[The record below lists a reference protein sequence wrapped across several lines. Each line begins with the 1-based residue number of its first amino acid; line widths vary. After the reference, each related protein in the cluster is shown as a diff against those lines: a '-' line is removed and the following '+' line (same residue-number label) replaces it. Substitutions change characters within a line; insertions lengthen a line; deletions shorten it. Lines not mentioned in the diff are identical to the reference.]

1 MQGGKRRRRKVR
13 RIRKHNVE
21 VSVAAVGFWRAF
33 SSGRHSNKDVN
44 CYCPLCGRKSLRTI
58 PITAI
63 GQQTWVRAHGL
74 QALHWERGSSTARTH
89 TRGGSRE
96 SISIF
101 SYICPLKFAR
111 EFLQRNRL
119 RAQPRLC
126 GCWYASTTYGDAGPS
141 LPFCS
146 GDSMPFAA
154 DFCAPTGVGT
164 SFTCNILV
172 YIISWYFYL

>member
-1 MQGGKRRRRKVR
+1 MWPQW
-13 RIRKHNVE
+13 
-21 VSVAAVGFWRAF
+21 GFWRAF
-33 SSGRHSNKDVN
+33 SSGRHSNKDTTVIVRFAGGN
-44 CYCPLCGRKSLRTI
+44 LCEPYRSQQSGSKRGCARTDCRHC
-58 PITAI
+58 T
-63 GQQTWVRAHGL
+63 
-74 QALHWERGSSTARTH
+74 GSAGVAPRTH
-89 TRGGSRE
+89 TPEWAAERVYL
-96 SISIF
+96 IF

-154 DFCAPTGVGT
+154 DFSAPTGVGT